1 MLTAMP
7 LTEQI
12 SRGMPVEVSQ
22 INRSLSRLWEQESD
36 ELTKASLV
44 NFAVYSEASAALNSN
59 TQLMAQITREHA
71 CRVLL
76 IGANPDASRHR
87 VQAWISAH
95 CHLSGSGSR
104 QVCSE
109 QIAFLID
116 GGGPE
121 VVRNILFS
129 HLDSDLPLYLWWQ
142 QPLTDSFDAQL
153 WGWVDRFFF
162 DSHEWRAP
170 ARQIGILRS
179 SVAGAKSRAVL
190 CDLNWRRLIFIRLA
204 VARSFDQA
212 WGRACLRKIR
222 AIRLTYNP
230 EFWTTAV
237 LLVGW
242 LASRL
247 GWRLSGETDSAYQF
261 QAGNQVIEVQTE
273 GVPGPW
279 ISKLDIHFESGEF
292 SLEWSGKFLEIRW
305 SEHPEMKQLLPAGET
320 TLVSLVSEEL
330 ARGGEHRTYLDAL
343 EIAEKLW

>member
-1 MLTAMP
+1 MP

-12 SRGMPVEVSQ
+12 SRGLPVEISQ

-44 NFAVYSEASAALNSN
+44 NFAVYSEASDALNSN

-76 IGANPDASRHR
+76 LGVNPDASRPR

-129 HLDSDLPLYLWWQ
+129 HFDSDLPLYLWWQ
-142 QPLTDSFDAQL
+142 ERLTDSFDAQL

-170 ARQIGILRS
+170 ARQIRILRS

-190 CDLNWRRLIFIRLA
+190 CDLNWRRLMFIRLA
-204 VARSFDQA
+204 LARSFDHP
-212 WGRACLRKIR
+212 WGRARLGQIR
-222 AIRLTYNP
+222 AVRVTYNP

-237 LLVGW
+237 QLVGW

-247 GWRLSGETDSAYQF
+247 GWKLSGETESLYQF
-261 QAGNQVIEVQTE
+261 QAGNQVIEVAME

-279 ISKLDIHFESGEF
+279 IGQLVIRFDSSDF
-292 SLEWSGKFLEIRW
+292 SLESSGKFLEIRW
-305 SEHPEMKQLLPAGET
+305 SEHPDMKQLLPAGDT
-320 TLVSLVSEEL
+320 TRVSLVSEEL